1 MYTYLPT
8 FCSVTFGKQTCPL
21 NGRVPTRLKSKR
33 SSGPPVPG
41 NWRSFFLFKGP
52 KTYFVC
58 MWLKELEGV
67 ICGLQFLPLP
77 QTEPFLVK
85 GFKSRTWFFFHMNFS
100 FLLIGMVLPNIRLH
114 LDMFSISC
122 GLFGSAIWETSED
135 LHQFFFC
142 PIDDWSICWFR
153 PRGLKNFK

>member
-77 QTEPFLVK
+77 QTEPFLLKALKALPDFSSTWTFREIFFVDWD
-85 GFKSRTWFFFHMNFS
+85 GFAEHPFASRHVFNFMWS
-100 FLLIGMVLPNIRLH
+100 FWV
-114 LDMFSISC
+114 
-122 GLFGSAIWETSED
+122 WKTSED